1 MPKKKPLKKKK
12 KKKKASPKKVSPKVD
27 IQAAVFKRSLFFAV
41 CMFALYQFLMIPLQ
55 IHAYELF
62 GVMAIGGFV
71 IVLVELL
78 YSRITVVKR
87 PLSLKVKMR
96 SRQSWRE
103 HFIHHLILPGLL
115 YVSGVLFLFFNRIRI
130 LDQFAIVTLT
140 CSFLIL
146 FYNISMKYLRRY
158 SVSRKTRYIFD
169 FVNIIVFYFFTDVI
183 VNLVFYWGLPRVI
196 TYLVPAVMG
205 MFLVCLMILISQQL
219 SRITIP
225 SMIISGVII
234 GIIAFGV
241 LMIPVFNIAV
251 LSLVVTVGFYLVDVY
266 WHHKLDGSFNWDV
279 MSQYMLFALMAIILL
294 LYL

>member
-1 MPKKKPLKKKK
+1 MPKKKTLKKKRK
-12 KKKKASPKKVSPKVD
+12 KKEAKSKVD
-27 IQAAVFKRSLFFAV
+27 IQTAVFKRSLFFAV

-55 IHAYELF
+55 IRAYELF
-62 GVMAIGGFV
+62 GIIAVGGFV

-78 YSRITVVKR
+78 YSRITIVKR
-87 PLSLKVKMR
+87 PLSLKVKVR
-96 SRQSWRE
+96 KRQSWRE

-115 YVSGVLFLFFNRIRI
+115 YINGVLFLFFNRIRI
-130 LDQFAIVTLT
+130 LDQFAIVILT

-169 FVNIIVFYFFTDVI
+169 FVNIIIFYFFTDVV
-183 VNLVFYWGLPRVI
+183 VNLVFYYGLSRIV
-196 TYLVPAVMG
+196 TYIVPAVMG
-205 MFLVCLMILISQQL
+205 MFLVCLMVLISQQL
-219 SRITIP
+219 SRTTIP
-225 SMIISGVII
+225 AMIISGVII
-234 GIIAFGV
+234 ALISFGV

-251 LSLVVTVGFYLVDVY
+251 LSLVITVGFYLVDVY